1 MENVYLTWRE
11 LLEQIQKFPDS
22 VLDDLAGTYD
32 DKNDLIHP
40 FRRFVG
46 VSNENDMVKLGP
58 FLDLE
63 NSEGYDVNL
72 SLYED
77 YMN

>member
-1 MENVYLTWRE
+1 MENGYLTWRE

-22 VLDDLAGTYD
+22 VLDDLARTYD
-32 DKNDLIHP
+32 DKGEMIHP

-46 VSNENDMVKLGP
+46 VLNDADMVKLGP

-63 NSEGYDVNL
+63 NSEGYDVDL